1 MKGKFTRIIIHTTRV
16 HQSKCMSYRL
26 SADHLTKREQYKQA
40 YIVRDLVVSAL
51 TCLSVRGQM
60 PPFAKVAAK
69 TAPRRQST
77 SIEQS

>member
-1 MKGKFTRIIIHTTRV
+1 
-16 HQSKCMSYRL
+16 MSYRL
-26 SADHLTKREQYKQA
+26 SADHLTKREWYKQV
-40 YIVRDLVVSAL
+40 YIVHDLVVSAL

-77 SIEQS
+77 SIEQSWKEYQFNVYIVLITNPSV